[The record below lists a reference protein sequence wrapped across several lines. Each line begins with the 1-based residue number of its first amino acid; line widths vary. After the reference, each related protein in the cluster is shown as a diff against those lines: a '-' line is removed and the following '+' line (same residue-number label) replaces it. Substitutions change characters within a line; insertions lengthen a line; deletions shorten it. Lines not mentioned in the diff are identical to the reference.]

1 MINSVN
7 VTGRISTD
15 IEFRV
20 TPSGVQ
26 VSSFSI
32 AVNRS
37 FTNSNGEREADF
49 FRVVTFR
56 KTAEMVN
63 NHLHKGSLIGIS
75 GKLQSRSY
83 DGNDGQRKFVVE
95 IVAEN
100 IAFLEPKNSQNNAN
114 SNAQQTNY
122 NQTTNTSYNPQNVAQ
137 GQNNANNGYTQPPQ
151 NNPFANAEQPIE
163 SMDINTDDLPF

>member
-7 VTGRISTD
+7 VTGRISQD

-20 TPSGVQ
+20 TPSGVS
-26 VSSFSI
+26 VASFSI

-49 FRVVTFR
+49 FRIVTFR

-63 NHLHKGSLIGIS
+63 NYLHKGSLIGIT
-75 GKLQSRSY
+75 GRLQSRSY

-95 IVAEN
+95 IIGEN
-100 IAFLEPKNSQNNAN
+100 IVFLEPKNSQNQSNN
-114 SNAQQTNY
+114 NAQQQSNYQTNNNY
-122 NQTTNTSYNPQNVAQ
+122 QNQNNVSQ
-137 GQNNANNGYTQPPQ
+137 GQNNANNGYSQSPQ
-151 NNPFANAEQPIE
+151 TNPFANSTGPIE
-163 SMDINTDDLPF
+163 IGDDDLPF